1 MATVTKHFVFNNQET
16 NRNSEN
22 SIVDDKTAWELYY
35 PPFQAAVDA
44 GGVGFMC
51 SCTTIPMDSSPYFR
65 TVCCEQ
71 WSGSADLPSLIN
83 TRLMWVTD
91 NQEDGEWSCTNSRR
105 LKADLKGAMGFQG
118 LVQSD
123 WGAGHGT
130 TVKEGLDMDMPMS
143 ATPDFS
149 PTELNKVAPADID
162 DAVTRT

>member
-1 MATVTKHFVFNNQET
+1 MG
-16 NRNSEN
+16 
-22 SIVDDKTAWELYY
+22 W
-35 PPFQAAVDA
+35 
-44 GGVGFMC
+44 
-51 SCTTIPMDSSPYFR
+51 
-65 TVCCEQ
+65 
-71 WSGSADLPSLIN
+71 
-83 TRLMWVTD
+83 TD